1 MAEAADDQNQGEG
14 LIKKPMRGSFQRVGE
29 RMAKEMSEKS
39 PTESVRDDLGGSSE
53 PTDDEHEHLE
63 ERVDEAADTIPMVAV
78 EPRMTSPRE
87 VAETLSPAVE
97 DQQGA
102 TRMAEQEPGTGAD
115 RQPGGGQPPAGPLA
129 ASVRGVRVVP
139 VAGGMGGVALV
150 GALANAVRRR
160 RARERAKVRADRRRR
175 AQGALGSVGLF
186 AATAAVRRRSA
197 RRSGLAVSTEH

>member
-1 MAEAADDQNQGEG
+1 MGEQVDDDEG

-39 PTESVRDDLGGSSE
+39 PTEAARDDLGGSSE
-53 PTDDEHEHLE
+53 PTYDEGKHLE
-63 ERVDEAADTIPMVAV
+63 ERVDEAADTIPVV
-78 EPRMTSPRE
+78 VGEPRMTSPRDA
-87 VAETLSPAVE
+87 AETLSPVE

-139 VAGGMGGVALV
+139 IAGGMGGVALV

-186 AATAAVRRRSA
+186 AAAASVSRRSA
-197 RRSGLAVSTEH
+197 RRSPRALRGEQ